1 LIVIKYRLQCESAHE
16 FEVWFAS
23 SARYEAQIRSHDIAC
38 PQCGSTDVE
47 KAIMAPNVPRRAFAP
62 EPANAVPEL
71 QSRHLALLRQ
81 VRNVLAAGSEDVGTR
96 FADEARKIHYGE
108 TDLRSIRGEA
118 TSSQARELI
127 EEGIEVMILPSLPE
141 EAN

>member
-1 LIVIKYRLQCESAHE
+1 MIKYRLQCESAHE

-23 SARYEAQIRSHDIAC
+23 SARYEAQIHTRDVAC

-47 KAIMAPNVPRRAFAP
+47 KAIMAPSVPRRAAAP
-62 EPANAVPEL
+62 ERPTVAPAVEG
-71 QSRHLALLRQ
+71 RHLALLRQ
-81 VRNVLAAGSEDVGTR
+81 VRSVLVAGSEDVGTR
-96 FADEARKIHYGE
+96 FAEVARKIHYGE

-127 EEGIEVMILPSLPE
+127 EEGIEVMVLPPLPE